1 MPATQKQFLDKL
13 GLLAKVCEYQLSP
26 DLVALYD
33 RALRK
38 FGYDRAIT
46 AIEEAIIERRGND
59 RMPSI
64 GDLAGR
70 CSPQILDGDTA
81 VEVAGRI
88 WTAISEFG
96 QYRGADAANWIGE
109 VGWYVIT
116 HSGGWE
122 KICQTAQIKDVGTWK
137 AQLRDHAAAALRRHK
152 AGVLGNAPKF
162 GEVTG
167 SNKIAALVGD
177 VIKKREEYHVSS
189 TGNNGGVPRPPQP
202 GQLDAQSN
210 AGVPETVQGGVHR

>member
-38 FGYDRAIT
+38 FGYDRAIA

-70 CSPQILDGDTA
+70 CAPEILERDTA
-81 VEVAGRI
+81 VEVSARI
-88 WTAISEFG
+88 WAAIGKFG
-96 QYRGADAANWIGE
+96 WNNSTDARDWIGE
-109 VGWYVIT
+109 VGWYVVET
-116 HSGGWE
+116 NGGWSRL
-122 KICQTAQIKDVGTWK
+122 CGTAQEKDVGTWK

-162 GEVTG
+162 GEVAG
-167 SNKIAALVGD
+167 SNRVAALVGD
-177 VIKKREEYHVSS
+177 VIKKREESHGSA
-189 TGNNGGVPRPPQP
+189 GNNRGVPRPPEP